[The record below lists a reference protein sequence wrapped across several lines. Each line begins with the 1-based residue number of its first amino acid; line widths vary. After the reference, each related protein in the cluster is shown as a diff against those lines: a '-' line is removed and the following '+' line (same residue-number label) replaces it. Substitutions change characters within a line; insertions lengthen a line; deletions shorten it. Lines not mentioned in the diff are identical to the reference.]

1 MWTLEDAVNNSTN
14 KVVVPRDGIITISKP
29 DTARVNAYVNDAEI
43 PTQQVAVK
51 AGDTVYFKLTN
62 YNEGETP
69 IGFMYEDINDV
80 VMLPGKPETS
90 DMIKNPEK
98 VIKDYG
104 DRVLGELNKQA
115 EQARNY
121 YEKLAT
127 QVKQAVGNTA
137 LSTTSTGETKM
148 AEVMTPGM
156 IMGMG
161 GSGGGDGL
169 FGGGGG
175 GGLIGGL
182 ILGSL
187 LRQGN
192 GGLFGG
198 GAEGGAA
205 GAALRSPPEQVAANM
220 ALMQAIGQV
229 DKSVAVST
237 SAMEASQATQTLGL
251 TTQLNNVAS
260 SLASRTDN
268 LKDVVNQNA
277 VALMQGQA
285 AINQNIMENRYE
297 LSKDI
302 SADGEKTRALII
314 SQYEIN
320 LQRQL
325 SDANAAIIELRSDGR
340 YAERSRGVEVNTTTT
355 VNQMQQQQQ
364 QQAQYG
370 QLANLIYSLGQSIQ
384 NNNAAINVGSGT
396 QTSTP
401 TNTNTNIR

>member
-1 MWTLEDAVNNSTN
+1 MADTIDGVPTDAM
-14 KVVVPRDGIITISKP
+14 
-29 DTARVNAYVNDAEI
+29 
-43 PTQQVAVK
+43 
-51 AGDTVYFKLTN
+51 
-62 YNEGETP
+62 ETP
-69 IGFMYEDINDV
+69 
-80 VMLPGKPETS
+80 PEMAKAATDDLMS
-90 DMIKNPEK
+90 A
-98 VIKDYG
+98 
-104 DRVLGELNKQA
+104 LNSQA
-115 EQARNY
+115 DQARRY
-121 YEKLAT
+121 YEKLAKQIKQVAESAT
-127 QVKQAVGNTA
+127 QSTVMSTEGNN
-137 LSTTSTGETKM
+137 M

-161 GSGGGDGL
+161 GNGGGDGL

-198 GAEGGAA
+198 NGDGA
-205 GAALRSPPEQVAANM
+205 GAGALAATLRNPPEQDMANM
-220 ALMQAIGQV
+220 SLMQAIGQV
-229 DKSVAVST
+229 DKAVAVST
-237 SAMEASQATQTLGL
+237 AAMEASQANQTIGLNAALNSVTQGL
-251 TTQLNNVAS
+251 SLRIDNV
-260 SLASRTDN
+260 
-268 LKDVVNQNA
+268 KDIVNANA

-285 AINQNIMENRYE
+285 AIQQNIMENRYE

-302 SADGEKTRALII
+302 SADGEKTRALIT

-325 SDANAAIIELRSDGR
+325 SDANAAIIELRSREYNGS
-340 YAERSRGVEVNTTTT
+340 AARGVEVNTTNLI
-355 VNQMQQQQQ
+355 NQTQQQQQ

-370 QLANLIYSLGQSIQ
+370 QLANMIWSLGQNIQ
-384 NNNAAINVGSGT
+384 NGNAAINVGSGT